1 MKNKDHPFPPVRTT
15 GLLRFSV
22 NLSLMSVELGSHL
35 SFFFQ
40 DFNFKAA
47 EMKKGIGN
55 QTNPAAS
62 SPMTPVILPF

>member
-1 MKNKDHPFPPVRTT
+1 MKNKDHPFPPVKTT

-22 NLSLMSVELGSHL
+22 NLSLMSVEFGSHL

-47 EMKKGIGN
+47 TEMKKGIGN
-55 QTNPAAS
+55 QTNLLRHS
-62 SPMTPVILPF
+62 MTPVILPF